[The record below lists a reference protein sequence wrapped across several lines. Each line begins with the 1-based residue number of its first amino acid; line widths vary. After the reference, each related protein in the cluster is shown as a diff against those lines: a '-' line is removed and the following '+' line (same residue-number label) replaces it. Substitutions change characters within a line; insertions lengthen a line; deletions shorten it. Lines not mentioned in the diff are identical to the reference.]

1 MDQYTSCSNPCSNP
15 PTPKKKIPSCARISS
30 SSWLCE
36 GHAKPTKTFL
46 ILTLFFSHLS
56 KGTCYRSVFNCENTL
71 YVFDFNVLFTY
82 RDIPATNWK
91 RQISDIGLGVKWPW
105 FSKGTFF
112 EKAERC
118 LWEEEEASF
127 RSLSNC
133 AWQHNITP
141 LEKSCKGPHFHVV
154 PGFKLD
160 QQQFSCK
167 QILFMGAGGKSNY
180 ALLFLTPL
188 EIGVFFLYIQKRNS
202 IPSDVSLLLW
212 KTLDGRSFSSLGGS
226 VGLGQLFW
234 LCILHHTLSLL
245 D

>member
-1 MDQYTSCSNPCSNP
+1 MLVYPVLAGYVKATQSPQKLFWFWRCFSATFQGALAID
-15 PTPKKKIPSCARISS
+15 RSS
-30 SSWLCE
+30 SVRIRW
-36 GHAKPTKTFL
+36 TYL
-46 ILTLFFSHLS
+46 I
-56 KGTCYRSVFNCENTL
+56 
-71 YVFDFNVLFTY
+71 FTY
-82 RDIPATNWK
+82 FYRDMLIVTKWK

-112 EKAERC
+112 EKAESC
-118 LWEEEEASF
+118 LWEEEASF

-226 VGLGQLFW
+226 VGVGQLFW
-234 LCILHHTLSLL
+234 LSTLHHTLSLL